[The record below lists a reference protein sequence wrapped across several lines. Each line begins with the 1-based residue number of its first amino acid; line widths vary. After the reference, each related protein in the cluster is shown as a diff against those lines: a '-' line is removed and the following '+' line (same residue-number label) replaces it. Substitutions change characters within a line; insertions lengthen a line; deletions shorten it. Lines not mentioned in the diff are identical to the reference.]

1 MHAQPEFKKGF
12 NKRTSGT
19 AFSEEVFSNEREL
32 KWRKLSQENEAS
44 HSFVSEEKHDLAIF
58 GNLPTELLQYHIAL
72 VLPLNWIFVSKLY
85 YELAMNNLHRDPRI
99 QNEDLFMRAITLDN
113 LHVVKIILE
122 RSAWLPKHHHMENG
136 VVQAAKRGSVKV
148 VQYFINN
155 NLLTLKN
162 PEYFY
167 VSILKKSV
175 RAGSYDVVEFLLHSG
190 KVTRFSECSYSLL
203 EIAAMQNQS
212 NIVELLMAN
221 GVYDVYHMI
230 FLLEKVIDS
239 KCNISIVRILFRA
252 TQHALPS
259 TEADLLL
266 RRAIKNNVYD
276 VVEYLLDEVLAFVH
290 LGKENMSLAV
300 GMGAEKI
307 LGKLMNDSRIVWD
320 PSILVPKAVMDGFP
334 KIVRMLLD
342 DPQVDVNSIINTTLF
357 IQALQNND
365 DNQNNP
371 VFVLLEDPRINF
383 NFYASFAAHKAIK
396 FGSNFVAETIMN
408 DKRFIVMD
416 QYHYEIAMKFAGKND
431 KTNLIQRLESIKHIA
446 QLDPDEI
453 WSEPK

>member
-1 MHAQPEFKKGF
+1 MEFIFCSVFDQTVFGDLQITTNLEFSCSCFVPNSCVLAGIHKCCFKRNSSLMDAFTVKIRSNTIFQQVIICHSFPQLNSEKIVVIFPEYYFIQDAESEFKKGF

-19 AFSEEVFSNEREL
+19 AFSEDVFSNELEL
-32 KWRKLSQENEAS
+32 KRRKISEENETN
-44 HSFVSEEKHDLAIF
+44 HSFVSEKKHDLAVF

-99 QNEDLFMRAITLDN
+99 QNEDFFMRAMTLDN

-136 VVQAAKRGSVKV
+136 VVQAAKRGCVKV
-148 VQYFINN
+148 VQHFINN
-155 NLLTLKN
+155 NILKLEN

-167 VSILKKSV
+167 VSILKIAI
-175 RAGSYDVVEFLLHSG
+175 RAGSYDVVEFLLYSG
-190 KVTRFSECSYSLL
+190 KVTRFSERSYSLL

-239 KCNISIVRILFRA
+239 KCNVSIVRILFRA
-252 TQHALPS
+252 TQHTLPS
-259 TEADLLL
+259 TEAYFLLS
-266 RRAIKNNVYD
+266 RAIKNNAYD
-276 VVEYLLDEVLAFVH
+276 VVEYLLDEVLAFVLH
-290 LGKENMSLAV
+290 LGEEYMSLAV

-320 PSILVPKAVMDGFP
+320 PSILVAKAVMDGFP

-342 DPQVDVNSIINTTLF
+342 DPHVDANSVITKIIQCL
-357 IQALQNND
+357 
-365 DNQNNP
+365 
-371 VFVLLEDPRINF
+371 
-383 NFYASFAAHKAIK
+383 YC
-396 FGSNFVAETIMN
+396 
-408 DKRFIVMD
+408 
-416 QYHYEIAMKFAGKND
+416 
-431 KTNLIQRLESIKHIA
+431 
-446 QLDPDEI
+446 
-453 WSEPK
+453 